1 MKTIYKLIIATCI
14 LSFFTNCS
22 DEPLDHQNTIEEGI
36 PTNINLNFE
45 TKNAQSFTRATSPE
59 KDEYKVN
66 NLYVFIFNAD
76 GSLAT
81 RQFFDYANLD
91 NKQEKGEKGG
101 HPNHRKR
108 DLGNLVRQW
117 KNNLGNSQHQ

>member
-91 NKQEKGEKGG
+91 NKQEKGDYEIFFV
-101 HPNHRKR
+101 
-108 DLGNLVRQW
+108 LSLII
-117 KNNLGNSQHQ
+117 NSG